1 MMLKLKLGTKII
13 VSVGLIVF
21 VCMLALLFVVT
32 INVDKAQTAIT
43 QKLLTTI
50 ASESKEIVDNA
61 INGTYI
67 TIIRDTSKI
76 RRTS

>member
-1 MMLKLKLGTKII
+1 MALKLGTKII
-13 VSVGLIVF
+13 LSIASIVLL
-21 VCMLALLFVVT
+21 CMLALLFVVT